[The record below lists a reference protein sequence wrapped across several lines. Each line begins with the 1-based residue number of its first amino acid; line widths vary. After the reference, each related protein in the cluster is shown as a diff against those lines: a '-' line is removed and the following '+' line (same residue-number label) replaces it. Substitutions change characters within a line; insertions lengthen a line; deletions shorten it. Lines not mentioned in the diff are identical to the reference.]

1 MDDPNYPIFDMSEYD
16 PNFGMEQG
24 GSIPAPMPE
33 EPATTQVASEG
44 SGTVAASGSTAS
56 SSKRSRTS
64 TVWQNFDEIKETGPD
79 GKEVTLARCKI
90 CRTKLSGKSS
100 SGTGHLSRHAA
111 SCAKKQGIQ
120 LRQQQLILNPDGT
133 VRSWEYDP
141 QVARESLTRL
151 IARQDL
157 PLNFGES
164 TAFEKYIQ
172 TAHNP
177 RFKSVSSQTTTRD
190 LRKFY
195 KQGRDTLK
203 ELFNTCTFSV
213 SITSDIWSGKAKEDY
228 ISVVAHFVDDNWEIQ
243 KRIIALKL
251 IDVAHTAD
259 NIAER
264 ISMVVQEFDLTNKI
278 FAITL
283 DNAAANSRAMEIL
296 QPVFSVYG
304 QSFLLHQ
311 RCACHIINLIVKT
324 GFKRVSTHIDSVREA
339 ISWLFA
345 SNPRVAKWK
354 RFCDASGMKPRKF
367 RTDTDHRWNT
377 TYLMLRHVLPYK
389 DLLTVFLQSN
399 NATNS
404 DGQLIMS
411 EPTWYVVEKFAAF
424 LEIFHDATVALS
436 GVYYPTA
443 NLMLHKILE
452 IATLLQ
458 ENEND
463 HLLSA
468 AVFHMKQKYL
478 KYWKEIPVLYAFAF
492 ILDPRGKLRGLV
504 NMLNI
509 IGEIMNIDYTNYY
522 SDVKTKL
529 YETFAKYENKFQ
541 GLRLQR
547 PPTVSVAGKKKIQWG
562 RIWGGSSSSTPAGS
576 SASGTTGTFQGTQE
590 LSSYLDSDCT
600 STEDLNVLGWWNDH
614 KTQYPVLSKLARDV
628 FTVPVSTV
636 SSESA
641 FSTCGRIIEDRRRNL
656 SSDMVEMLLIVKDWE
671 LAAERAQHS
680 AENLELVAQFED
692 LYIDTDAQD

>member
-354 RFCDASGMKPRKF
+354 RFCDASGMKP
-367 RTDTDHRWNT
+367 
-377 TYLMLRHVLPYK
+377 L
-389 DLLTVFLQSN
+389 
-399 NATNS
+399 
-404 DGQLIMS
+404 
-411 EPTWYVVEKFAAF
+411 
-424 LEIFHDATVALS
+424 
-436 GVYYPTA
+436 
-443 NLMLHKILE
+443 
-452 IATLLQ
+452 
-458 ENEND
+458 
-463 HLLSA
+463 
-468 AVFHMKQKYL
+468 FHMKQKYL